1 MTKMQLHCDY
11 SMTAEVTKVVNT
23 KILQTNLR
31 YEGAIQYCIYALY
44 APVSKVC
51 QSSKE

>member
-11 SMTAEVTKVVNT
+11 SMIPEVTKVVNT
-23 KILQTNLR
+23 KILQTSLGC
-31 YEGAIQYCIYALY
+31 EGAIQYCIYALY
-44 APVSKVC
+44 APISKVH